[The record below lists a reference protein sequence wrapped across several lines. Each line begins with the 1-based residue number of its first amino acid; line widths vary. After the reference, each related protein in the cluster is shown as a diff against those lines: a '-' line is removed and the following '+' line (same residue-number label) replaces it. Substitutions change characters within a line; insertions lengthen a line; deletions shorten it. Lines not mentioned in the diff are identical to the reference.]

1 MVCDKV
7 YLAVVLISSVFS
19 CNKRQSSLF
28 DEAPWMRIYDSKV
41 PFGGFDFRQI
51 SRIQRKKSFFA
62 VFKCLQFNITN
73 TPKQCVLRW
82 LVLNPSTHILGSMF
96 CYPLVAIINTHTPVL
111 LHRLLW
117 DRAINSRKQI
127 PPRQCL
133 RPRELTQN
141 APFSSVEK
149 QSSTGF
155 TGGG

>member
-1 MVCDKV
+1 MILTKMIGLLAEMRDMMVCDKV

-82 LVLNPSTHILGSMF
+82 LALNPSTHILGSMF
-96 CYPLVAIINTHTPVL
+96 CYPLVAIINTHT
-111 LHRLLW
+111 
-117 DRAINSRKQI
+117 S
-127 PPRQCL
+127 
-133 RPRELTQN
+133 
-141 APFSSVEK
+141 
-149 QSSTGF
+149 F
-155 TGGG
+155 TT